1 MFEKKNFKFIFIL
14 VNVLILFSAYP
25 AKAFDDLSGNGQS
38 FTYTNDGTSL
48 LANGFGMSTGNASVS
63 TPSTSSNIEL
73 SLTMTKYVAMAINT
87 TTSANLVLNN
97 PLFRGKGSSSTRI
110 PRSQFAI
117 RSDINDLKTNTV
129 PEFII
134 KGLVSS
140 NVDNI
145 KLDYT
150 TTLTLTNGASGSFDV
165 VFTGFKG
172 VGRNGYN
179 GKVALSSGG
188 NINTSSSLAG
198 FRLEGNVVPS
208 SVSFDVDRAG
218 VYQGN
223 IIITATAM

>member
-1 MFEKKNFKFIFIL
+1 MFEKKNLKFIFIL
-14 VNVLILFSAYP
+14 VNVLILFSVYP

-87 TTSANLVLNN
+87 TTSESLVLNA
-97 PLFRGKGSSSTRI
+97 PPYGTAAI

-117 RSDINDLKTNTV
+117 RSDINDLQTNAI

-145 KLDYT
+145 KFDYT
-150 TTLTLTNGASGSFDV
+150 TTLTLTNGSSGSFDV

-198 FRLEGNVVPS
+198 FRLEGNLVPS
-208 SVSFDVDRAG
+208 SVGFDVDRAG